1 MKSIYPEWKFNE
13 RFDLPTSGEEQ
24 YSLLVV
30 DGKYQSFQ
38 SPVLFEFPAISDSV
52 RSGRNKNCTSYI
64 FYQFK

>member
-30 DGKYQSFQ
+30 DGEYYYSLQNEEN
-38 SPVLFEFPAISDSV
+38 VLGILIRVS
-52 RSGRNKNCTSYI
+52 RY
-64 FYQFK
+64 